1 MLCDNANK
9 APLHIHASAGSFLQ
23 TGSVAPH
30 CLSLV
35 AVCWTKWY
43 DRDDPSGTGD
53 WELLTN
59 LMAEN
64 PGELFYYPM
73 YIEVVTRDTLTPAI
87 NTGQTFHM

>member
-1 MLCDNANK
+1 MR
-9 APLHIHASAGSFLQ
+9 ASAGSFLQ
-23 TGSVAPH
+23 TGAVAPH

-43 DRDDPSGTGD
+43 DRDDPTGTGD

-59 LMAEN
+59 LKAEN
-64 PGELFYYPM
+64 PGEISDNPM

-87 NTGQTFHM
+87 STQETFHM